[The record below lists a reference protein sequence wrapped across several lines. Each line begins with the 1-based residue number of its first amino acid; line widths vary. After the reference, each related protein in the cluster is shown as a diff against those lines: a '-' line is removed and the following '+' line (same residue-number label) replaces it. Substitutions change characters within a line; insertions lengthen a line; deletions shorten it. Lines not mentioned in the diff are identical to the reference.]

1 MAPKVLVVLTSFG
14 HIEAANSPTGWYL
27 LTNIAPVRQPELA
40 HPYNVLAPKTELVM
54 ALPKGGEAPL
64 DPSSVKAFAQD
75 AESVEFLKSKTDV
88 WKNTQ
93 KLSAFRGK
101 AAEFDA
107 LFYPGGHGPMF
118 DLATDADSIALIQE
132 FVAAGKPVAA
142 VCHGPAVFT
151 DVTLPDGTPLLKG
164 KEATGFSNVEE
175 DQAQMTK
182 LMPFLLEDKIKE
194 VGATYKKADEAWGP
208 LVLSVDSGKL
218 ITGQNPASAKGV
230 GEAILKAIGL

>member
-1 MAPKVLVVLTSFG
+1 MAPKILVVLTSFG
-14 HIEAANSPTGWYL
+14 HIEAANSPTGCL
-27 LTNIAPVRQPELA
+27 SLPTLTTSWPPRPSSSW
-40 HPYNVLAPKTELVM
+40 PP
-54 ALPKGGEAPL
+54 PKGGEAPL
-64 DPSSVKAFAQD
+64 DPASVKMFEQD
-75 AESVEFLKSKTDV
+75 AESQEFLKTKTDV
-88 WKNTQ
+88 WKSTQ
-93 KLSAFRGK
+93 KLSTFRGK

-118 DLATDADSIALIQE
+118 DLANDADSIALIQE

-151 DVTLPDGTPLLKG
+151 NVTLPDGTPLLKG

-182 LMPFLLEDKIKE
+182 YMPFLLEDKMQAA
-194 VGATYKKADEAWGP
+194 GATYKKAGEPWGP
-208 LVLSVDSGKL
+208 LVLSVDGGKF

-230 GEAILKAIGL
+230 GEAILKAIGV

>member
-27 LTNIAPVRQPELA
+27 PELA
-40 HPYNVLAPKTELVM
+40 HPYNVLASKTEL
-54 ALPKGGEAPL
+54 
-64 DPSSVKAFAQD
+64 D

-151 DVTLPDGTPLLKG
+151 NVTLPDGTPLLKG

-208 LVLSVDSGKL
+208 LVLSVDGGKL

>member
-27 LTNIAPVRQPELA
+27 PELA
-40 HPYNVLAPKTELVM
+40 HPYNVMAGKTELVM
-54 ALPKGGEAPL
+54 ASPKGGEAPL

-75 AESVEFLKSKTDV
+75 EESMDFLKNKSAV
-88 WKNTQ
+88 WKTTQ
-93 KLSAFRGK
+93 KLSTFKGK

-118 DLATDADSIALIQE
+118 DLYDDADSIALIQE

-142 VCHGPAVFT
+142 VCHGPAVFLN
-151 DVTLPDGTPLLKG
+151 VTLPDGTPILKG
-164 KEATGFSNVEE
+164 KEATGFSNEEE

-182 LMPFLLEDKIKE
+182 WMPYLLEDKIKAA
-194 VGATYKKADEAWGP
+194 GATYKKADEAWGP
-208 LVLSVDSGKL
+208 LVLSVDGGKF

-230 GEAILKAIGL
+230 GEAILKAIGA

>member
-27 LTNIAPVRQPELA
+27 PELA
-40 HPYNVLAPKTELVM
+40 HPYNVMAGKTELVM
-54 ALPKGGEAPL
+54 ASPKGGEAPL

-75 AESVEFLKSKTDV
+75 EESMDFLKNKSAV
-88 WKNTQ
+88 WKTTQ
-93 KLSAFRGK
+93 KLSTFKGK

-118 DLATDADSIALIQE
+118 DLYDDADSIALIQE

-142 VCHGPAVFT
+142 VCHGPAVFLN
-151 DVTLPDGTPLLKG
+151 VKLPDGTPILKG
-164 KEATGFSNVEE
+164 KEATGFSNEEE

-182 LMPFLLEDKIKE
+182 TRSRRPAPPTRRPTRPG
-194 VGATYKKADEAWGP
+194 VP
-208 LVLSVDSGKL
+208 LVLSF

-230 GEAILKAIGL
+230 GEAILKAIGA